1 MAVRV
6 RATYSSGVLTPMVP
20 LDLDEG
26 SEVVVSIEV
35 STSQDSV
42 PESMLQMFERL
53 RNSVPSE
60 TWDDLPSD
68 LVKHKKHC
76 LYGAQG
82 GRVTVSGGGRMGAA
96 NSPGHFGGT

>member
-1 MAVRV
+1 MAARV

-35 STSQDSV
+35 LTSQDSV

-53 RNSVPSE
+53 RNSVPPE

-68 LVKHKKHC
+68 LVKHKKHY
-76 LYGAQG
+76 LYGA
-82 GRVTVSGGGRMGAA
+82 
-96 NSPGHFGGT
+96 PKEEE

>member
-1 MAVRV
+1 MAARV
-6 RATYSSGVLTPMVP
+6 RATYSSGVLTPVVP

-35 STSQDSV
+35 LTSQDSV

-53 RNSVPSE
+53 RNSVPPE

-68 LVKHKKHC
+68 LVKNKKHY
-76 LYGAQG
+76 LYGA
-82 GRVTVSGGGRMGAA
+82 
-96 NSPGHFGGT
+96 PKEEE